1 VRKLALIIG
10 LSGAVLAGLASAGAQ
25 ATTPGRS
32 GLIVYAEETREGYG
46 VYQLFTIRP
55 DGKGKRQI
63 TRVEGSAFLP
73 EWSPDGKLIA
83 FEHETSPG
91 QPSVNRAVALIS
103 ARGTGLRELTPTGS
117 EPAPKG
123 RVRDGNPAF
132 TPDGGQ
138 IVFVRNQG
146 PADRGLWIMRT
157 DGSDLRR
164 LTRNPFVR
172 EVDGGD
178 VAPNVSPDGKRVSFV
193 RIKRSEKL
201 QALFTVRIDG
211 TGLKQVTPYT
221 LEVARKQDWSPD
233 GKLIVMTT
241 NADWV
246 RPHESANLV
255 TIRPDGSGMT
265 QLTQFTGRKE
275 NAFAGSFSPDGKQ
288 IVIRLERGDKY
299 ALAVVDRD
307 GENLRLLTKLSKAK
321 PRAVDWG
328 TAR

>member
-1 VRKLALIIG
+1 MRKLATSIG
-10 LSGAVLAGLASAGAQ
+10 LLAILTATAVSTSQ
-25 ATTPGRS
+25 ATTPGRN
-32 GLIVYAEETREGYG
+32 GLIVYAKEAREGYG

-55 DGKGKRQI
+55 DGTARRQI

-91 QPSVNRAVALIS
+91 QPTANRSVALIS
-103 ARGTGLRELTPTGS
+103 ARGTGLRELTPTGP
-117 EPAPKG
+117 EPQPTG

-132 TPDGGQ
+132 TPDGKW
-138 IVFVRNQG
+138 IVFVRNRGQV
-146 PADRGLWIMRT
+146 DRGLWIMRT
-157 DGSDLRR
+157 DGSGLRR
-164 LTRNPFVR
+164 LTSNPFVGNG
-172 EVDGGD
+172 DGWD

-193 RIKRSEKL
+193 RIKRFEKL

-211 TGLKQVTPYT
+211 TGLRQVTPYA
-221 LEVARKQDWSPD
+221 LEVAVKQDWSPD
-233 GKLIVMTT
+233 GKLILLTT

-246 RPHESANLV
+246 RPRESANLV

-265 QLTQFTGRKE
+265 QLTQYTGRKE

-288 IVIRLERGDKY
+288 IVFRLEQGDKS

-307 GENLRLLTKLSKAK
+307 GGNLRLLTKLSKGR
-321 PRAVDWG
+321 PRTIDWG